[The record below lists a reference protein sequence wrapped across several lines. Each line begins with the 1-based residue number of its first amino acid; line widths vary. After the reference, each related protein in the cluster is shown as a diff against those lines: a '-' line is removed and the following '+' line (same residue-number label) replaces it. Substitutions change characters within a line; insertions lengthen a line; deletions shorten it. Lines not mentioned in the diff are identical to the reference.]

1 MRRKI
6 LTLLSIVSLILI
18 LTGCNAR
25 KWEDRY
31 NAMYSNLSYS
41 WAQSLEHSDAEIA
54 FFGDSRTILA
64 DWYSA
69 FPDKKT
75 INLGVGGDR
84 VEDLQMR
91 MGLFDNLPQLK
102 CCFVAIGVNNCPTME
117 FSKSDFKEKLRA
129 VLNALLEKNLTVYIN
144 TVPGVTCE
152 GNSGFNLI
160 QRNLINGNVLLV
172 NEAINELAEELGL
185 KLINMAAVLA
195 DEDGELKP
203 EYSADGIHFNE
214 AGNNLWYD
222 AVREYVDLI

>member
-1 MRRKI
+1 MRRKSFF
-6 LTLLSIVSLILI
+6 LLSLLAILI
-18 LTGCNAR
+18 ILSGCDSR
-25 KWEDRY
+25 WEDRY

-41 WAQSLEHSDAEIA
+41 WAQSLEHADAEIA

-75 INLGVGGDR
+75 VNLGVGGDR
-84 VEDLQMR
+84 VEDLQRR
-91 MGLFDNLPQLK
+91 MGLFDNLPNLK

-117 FSKSDFKEKLRA
+117 FSKSDFKSKLRA
-129 VLNALLEKNLTVYIN
+129 VLAALIEKNLTVYIN

-152 GNSGFNLI
+152 GDSDFNFF
-160 QRNLINGNVLLV
+160 QRKLYNANVLSV
-172 NEAINELAEELGL
+172 NAAIKELANELELT
-185 KLINMAAVLA
+185 LIDMAAVLA
-195 DEDGELKP
+195 YEDGELKP

-222 AVREYVDLI
+222 AVSEYVNLI

>member
-1 MRRKI
+1 MRRKSI
-6 LTLLSIVSLILI
+6 FLLVILI
-18 LTGCNAR
+18 ILIVLTGCNAR
-25 KWEDRY
+25 KWEEKY

-75 INLGVGGDR
+75 VNLGVGGDR
-84 VEDLQMR
+84 VEELQIR
-91 MGLFDNLPQLK
+91 MGLFDNLPDLK

-129 VLNALLEKNLTVYIN
+129 VITALLEKNLIVYIN

-152 GNSGFNLI
+152 GDSGFNFI
-160 QRNLINGNVLLV
+160 QRNLINGNVLSV
-172 NEAINELAEELGL
+172 NAAIKELAQELEL
-185 KLINMAAVLA
+185 TLIDMAAVLA
-195 DEDGELKP
+195 YEDGELKP

-214 AGNNLWYD
+214 AGNSLWYD
-222 AVREYVDLI
+222 AVREYVESI